1 MSSQLEER
9 LRDALADSPAPDE
22 AGAARRSW
30 RVIEAAHAER
40 SPVRP
45 SRSRRPALRLAFA
58 AALLALG
65 LGAAFSPA
73 GAAVGEWIEE
83 RVGLAPD
90 EAQPTLRGF
99 PQGGRLLAVSDSGA
113 WRVDP
118 GGALR
123 RLGGYRE
130 LGWSPRGL
138 YVIGTRGRRVT
149 AMEPSGEP
157 RWSIVRPGRV
167 SRPAWSGGD
176 GYRVAYLETRPS
188 GRTLR
193 VADGSGQL
201 DHAVAAGAAA
211 VTPAWRP
218 GRGYTVSYVRT
229 TSNGRTGQAVA
240 TVDADTGARLWSAR
254 IPARPLDLAWS
265 RDGRGLVILL
275 PDALQVRGRDGRLR
289 AELPLPARSRARALA
304 LHPSGRR
311 AAVALSRD
319 GDSQVVVTG
328 LTGEPVAWRRLFSGP
343 GTFSELEWS
352 PDGRRLLVAWPE
364 ANQWLLI
371 GRGRARAFSR
381 VSRQLDPGVRGA
393 GFPRLS
399 GWCCSR

>member
-1 MSSQLEER
+1 M
-9 LRDALADSPAPDE
+9 
-22 AGAARRSW
+22 
-30 RVIEAAHAER
+30 
-40 SPVRP
+40 
-45 SRSRRPALRLAFA
+45 
-58 AALLALG
+58 
-65 LGAAFSPA
+65 
-73 GAAVGEWIEE
+73 GEWIEE

-123 RLGGYRE
+123 RLGDYRE

-167 SRPAWSGGD
+167 GRPAWSRGD

-201 DHAVAAGAAA
+201 DHAVAGGGRGGHARLAAGAR
-211 VTPAWRP
+211 VHRQLRTDDVE
-218 GRGYTVSYVRT
+218 RG
-229 TSNGRTGQAVA
+229 TGQAVA

-254 IPARPLDLAWS
+254 LPARALDLAWS
-265 RDGRGLVILL
+265 RDGRRLVILL

-311 AAVALSRD
+311 AAVALSR
-319 GDSQVVVTG
+319 GGVSQVVVAG
-328 LTGEPVAWRRLFSGP
+328 LTGEPRGLAPAVQRPGNVLRARVVARRPPAARGLAGGES
-343 GTFSELEWS
+343 
-352 PDGRRLLVAWPE
+352 VAADRP
-364 ANQWLLI
+364 
-371 GRGRARAFSR
+371 RGRPRAFSR